1 MALSIIQTPAV
12 VSLSQSPIIFA
23 VSESNAQVLT
33 SSSFQYN
40 LDLYYWE
47 GSTTNSGS
55 TADYQLVKYPN
66 ESKTG
71 IFDVSRILN
80 STLQQ
85 PLQANSSNVKYFAG
99 DVYYT
104 YYNGSTYVSSAT
116 TRTST
121 YKYVDGYQLFQETI
135 GQEITTLTPHWPLM
149 TDGPA
154 TQSAFDFNS
163 GSAGVYVGTTNGTQ
177 PTKIVY
183 IASDGS
189 EADYVLTSTT
199 STSGQIQTYPIGP
212 VSIGYGS
219 NIEWYT
225 TQAYDGATPLGTPIR
240 YNVTCNQKYP
250 NIRIKWK
257 NRFGQFDWFNFNMV
271 NRQAFS
277 VNRSVY
283 EPQIGSWGGRTLGY
297 NNYDSSIL
305 NYLVDTQQQIQV
317 NTDWVSED
325 YNDIFKQL
333 LVSDEIYWVYDES
346 NGDLRPITIKT
357 NTIQLKTGVVDKT
370 IQYSFDFDWG
380 QSYKLII

>member
-1 MALSIIQTPAV
+1 MSLSIIQTPAV

-23 VSESNAQVLT
+23 VSESNSQAFT
-33 SSSFQYN
+33 SASFQYN
-40 LDLYYWE
+40 LDLYYWT
-47 GSTTNSGS
+47 GAIVSSGS
-55 TADYQLVKYPN
+55 TPEYTLVKYPN
-66 ESKTG
+66 ESLSG

-85 PLQANSSNVKYFAG
+85 PLQANTSNVKYFAA

-104 YYNGSTYVSSAT
+104 YYNGSTYVSSAK
-116 TRTST
+116 TRSSS
-121 YKYVDGYQLFQETI
+121 YKYVDGYQLFQEAI
-135 GQEITTLTPHWPLM
+135 GDEIYTLTPHWPLM

-154 TQSAFDFNS
+154 TQSAFTFNEGYS
-163 GSAGVYVGTTNGTQ
+163 GVYVGTTGDTQ
-177 PTKIVY
+177 PTKVVFTPNV
-183 IASDGS
+183 GS
-189 EADYVLTSTT
+189 PIELAVSSSTSTAA
-199 STSGQIQTYPIGP
+199 QITQYPIGP
-212 VSIGYGS
+212 TSIGLGNVDY
-219 NIEWYT
+219 YT
-225 TQAYDGATPLGTPIR
+225 IQAYNGSTPLGTPIR
-240 YNVTCNQKYP
+240 YNLVCNEKYP

-257 NRFGQFDWFNFNMV
+257 NRYGQFDWFNFNMV
-271 NRQAFS
+271 SRQAFS
-277 VNRSVY
+277 VNRQVY
-283 EPQIGSWGGRTLGY
+283 EPQIGSWGGRTLSY

-333 LVSDEIYWVYDES
+333 LVSDEIYWVYDEA
-346 NGDLRPITIKT
+346 NDDLRPITIKT

>member
-1 MALSIIQTPAV
+1 
-12 VSLSQSPIIFA
+12 
-23 VSESNAQVLT
+23 
-33 SSSFQYN
+33 
-40 LDLYYWE
+40 LYYWD
-47 GSTTNSGS
+47 GSITNSGS
-55 TADYQLVKYPN
+55 SADYQLVKYPN
-66 ESKTG
+66 ESTTG

-99 DVYYT
+99 DAYFT
-104 YYNGSTYVSSAT
+104 YFNGGIFVSSAKV
-116 TRTST
+116 RTST

-135 GQEITTLTPHWPLM
+135 GQQITTLTPHWPLM
-149 TDGPA
+149 TDGPV

-177 PTKIVY
+177 PTKLVY

-189 EADYVLTSTT
+189 EGDYVLSSNT

-219 NIEWYT
+219 NIEWYSV
-225 TQAYDGATPLGTPIR
+225 QAYNGTTPLGTPIR

-283 EPQIGSWGGRTLGY
+283 EPQIGSWGGRTLSY

-317 NTDWVSED
+317 NTDWVTED

-357 NTIQLKTGVVDKT
+357 DTIQFKTGVVDKT
-370 IQYSFDFDWG
+370 IQYAFDFDWG